1 MTIDVFKTCNKHPNI
16 WVVKIKRRSGSIR
29 QLVTF
34 SFFSSSIRIGSQ
46 NLSSSHS
53 DEFVQVLE
61 VERNF
66 KHPRYDGVASYFD
79 VGLLET
85 KTVTFSP
92 VK

>member
-1 MTIDVFKTCNKHPNI
+1 MFLKHAILIYGLLRLSDYPVASNF
-16 WVVKIKRRSGSIR
+16 
-29 QLVTF
+29 F
-34 SFFSSSIRIGSQ
+34 SFFSSSIRIGTQ

-85 KTVTFSP
+85 KPVTFSP